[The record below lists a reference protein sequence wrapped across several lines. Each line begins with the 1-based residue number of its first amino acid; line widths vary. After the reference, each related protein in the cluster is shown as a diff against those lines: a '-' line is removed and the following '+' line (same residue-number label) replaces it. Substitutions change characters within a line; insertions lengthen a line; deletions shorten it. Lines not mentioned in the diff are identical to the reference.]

1 MDETAPPPLH
11 PIESQRAIAVL
22 EDAREKLLF
31 LSRITPSISEHKQEL
46 SQAVGDEISKL
57 MREQQELEA
66 RYESLTRAR
75 QEAEVRILLKRWQ
88 EQYHLLALQASSN
101 RIRKKEINEELK
113 SLAHALRESAKHLSR
128 SLKVYPY

>member
-1 MDETAPPPLH
+1 MASSTLGGEDAPPPQLH

-57 MREQQELEA
+57 MQDQQQLESQFEA
-66 RYESLTRAR
+66 LTRAR
-75 QEAEVRILLKRWQ
+75 QEAEVRISPKVRQLRG
-88 EQYHLLALQASSN
+88 SSH
-101 RIRKKEINEELK
+101 
-113 SLAHALRESAKHLSR
+113 S
-128 SLKVYPY
+128 

>member
-1 MDETAPPPLH
+1 MAGDEPAAPHLH

-57 MREQQELEA
+57 MHEQQDLEA
-66 RYESLTRAR
+66 RYEALTRAR
-75 QEAEVRILLKRWQ
+75 QEAEVRRLRNAPIPLKCTLL
-88 EQYHLLALQASSN
+88 
-101 RIRKKEINEELK
+101 
-113 SLAHALRESAKHLSR
+113 SAGIVK
-128 SLKVYPY
+128 